1 MAMRSIYIRQLVQP
15 AAAPLIMR
23 MRVHLGGVVIVYCY
37 LHPAWGGLFETE
49 NGLLFYEVFFVTL
62 YYSRMHC
69 VQFYL
74 TEDLNVIQNT

>member
-1 MAMRSIYIRQLVQP
+1 MFYLYKATG
-15 AAAPLIMR
+15 AACSSTPYHVHARTSRGCGYCLFLSAPCM
-23 MRVHLGGVVIVYCY
+23 
-37 LHPAWGGLFETE
+37 GGLFETE